1 MISSPTSLFGDQ
13 FFDIPSTEGIKYTG
27 SKAKLLGQ
35 IINLA
40 SDLNPKRVL
49 DGFAGTTR
57 VSQAFAKLGW
67 QVTSSDC
74 AAWSKVFG
82 QCYLQNNRP
91 ATYYQPIL
99 DYLNSLPGF
108 DGWFTENYG
117 GRPGHDTK
125 KPWQIHNTRKL
136 DAIRQE
142 IDKLQLP
149 EVETAVLLTS
159 LILALDKVDN
169 TVGHYSAY
177 LREWSPRSY
186 QSLKMKIP
194 LLIEN
199 QPSFHEII
207 QGDIFNVIS
216 EREFDLAYF
225 DPPYGSNNE
234 KMPPSRVRYLAYYH
248 IWTTVCLND
257 QPPIFG
263 KAGRREDSKDTVFSS
278 PFEDFR
284 RDESGHYV
292 AVQAIRRLIEQTK
305 SKYIILSYSSGGRA
319 TSEELQEVL
328 ENSGKILK
336 VQKIDYKKNVMAT
349 MKWTNEWL
357 NEKQDSYQE
366 LLFLLEKSELDY
378 KFDYQD
384 EKQTVIGQ
392 NLVTS

>member
-1 MISSPTSLFGDQ
+1 
-13 FFDIPSTEGIKYTG
+13 
-27 SKAKLLGQ
+27 
-35 IINLA
+35 
-40 SDLNPKRVL
+40 
-49 DGFAGTTR
+49 
-57 VSQAFAKLGW
+57 
-67 QVTSSDC
+67 
-74 AAWSKVFG
+74 
-82 QCYLQNNRP
+82 
-91 ATYYQPIL
+91 
-99 DYLNSLPGF
+99 
-108 DGWFTENYG
+108 
-117 GRPGHDTK
+117 
-125 KPWQIHNTRKL
+125 
-136 DAIRQE
+136 
-142 IDKLQLP
+142 
-149 EVETAVLLTS
+149 
-159 LILALDKVDN
+159 
-169 TVGHYSAY
+169 
-177 LREWSPRSY
+177 
-186 QSLKMKIP
+186 
-194 LLIEN
+194 LIEN
-199 QPSFHEII
+199 QPSFHEIV

-248 IWTTVCLND
+248 VWTTVCLND

-284 RDESGHYV
+284 RDETGHYV

-366 LLFLLEKSELDY
+366 LLFLLEKSPRFEL
-378 KFDYQD
+378 QD
-384 EKQTVIGQ
+384 QKQLKS
-392 NLVTS
+392 NLALVS